1 MVIDLFGPGG
11 SLLTF
16 FQCYRWTPKP
26 DLRSPSFL
34 LIPKYHKYTC
44 FESIKIFG
52 NFLIVLL
59 YFYVYLAKFSSR
71 SIGGKDFLHY
81 FCKICVSMSP
91 LSMVHHAVI
100 SDNKFI
106 LYHSCNTDL
115 INLPRL
121 QTRSILQGRR

>member
-44 FESIKIFG
+44 FESIKIFS

-91 LSMVHHAVI
+91 LSMITLWATY
-100 SDNKFI
+100 SK
-106 LYHSCNTDL
+106 S
-115 INLPRL
+115 
-121 QTRSILQGRR
+121 SGKQGRYTTGGHEARVWANHLPHHSE

>member
-44 FESIKIFG
+44 FESVKVFG

-81 FCKICVSMSP
+81 FCKTWVSMSP
-91 LSMVHHAVI
+91 LSMVRCCSIVPSAKN
-100 SDNKFI
+100 DLGGI
-106 LYHSCNTDL
+106 LVHIYIGCRTMY
-115 INLPRL
+115 
-121 QTRSILQGRR
+121 